1 MIQPLLELSSD
12 ASDDSHGKCS
22 NDDLYL
28 MVNQSMIE
36 INLPLIVPSMV
47 ISINIVVSSLCIYLQ
62 AILSTTL

>member
-12 ASDDSHGKCS
+12 VSDDSHGKCS

-36 INLPLIVPSMV
+36 INPPLIVPSTV
-47 ISINIVVSSLCIYLQ
+47 ISINIVVSSLCIYPQ
-62 AILSTTL
+62 AILSTAL